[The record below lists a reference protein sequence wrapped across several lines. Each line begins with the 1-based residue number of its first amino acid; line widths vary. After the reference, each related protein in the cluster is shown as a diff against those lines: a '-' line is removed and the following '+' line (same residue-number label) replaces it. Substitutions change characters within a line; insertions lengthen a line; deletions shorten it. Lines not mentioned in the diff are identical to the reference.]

1 MSTGRI
7 DLLGLRDLHIHLTNL
22 EPVEEARRDN
32 RANAWACWLDCL
44 RLYGLGAPLNILR
57 QQGVIP
63 QALVTGPGYQAFVEQ
78 QEGDRAEQLL
88 RATAASIRQVA
99 EAISSLR
106 RRQSV
111 LNHRSPH
118 VAKAA
123 VYLFLLYTRDLANPR
138 RRSRQE
144 PAAVQE

>member
-32 RANAWACWLDCL
+32 RANAWAWWLDFL

-63 QALVTGPGYQAFVEQ
+63 QALVAVTGYQAFVEQ
-78 QEGDRAEQLL
+78 QEGDRTEQLL

-111 LNHRSPH
+111 LDHRSTH
-118 VAKAA
+118 VAKAT
-123 VYLFLLYTRDLANPR
+123 VDIFLLYTRDLANPR
-138 RRSRQE
+138 RRSRQ
-144 PAAVQE
+144 